1 VSTTLAAPEGTKT
14 AGARLWG
21 NVTEAYDLEPHE
33 LELLAQ
39 AVNVLDVCAELQ
51 ATVTAQGLLTDDK
64 VHPATVELR
73 LQRVL
78 LVKLLAD
85 LRFPEGEDGARPQR
99 RTGSRGAYGRREGE

>member
-1 VSTTLAAPEGTKT
+1 MISTLAAPEGTKA

-21 NVTEAYDLEPHE
+21 SVTAAYDLEPHE
-33 LELLAQ
+33 LELLRQ

-51 ATVTAQGLLTDDK
+51 ATVTAQGLLTEEK

-73 LQRVL
+73 LQRTL
-78 LVKLLAD
+78 LLKLLAD

-99 RTGSRGAYGRREGE
+99 RSGSRGAYGRRDSE